1 MDSSKEIIL
10 PSHKEITEGWGK
22 SMMVQELR
30 EGSSYFFLG
39 IGERQV
45 VKDVISADLGR
56 EGKVSQRGKKEL
68 SLRLGRIWMYVGE
81 GTAWAKA

>member
-10 PSHKEITEGWGK
+10 PSHKEITEGCVK

-30 EGSSYFFLG
+30 EGNSYFFLG

-45 VKDVISADLGR
+45 VREVINADLGKKR
-56 EGKVSQRGKKEL
+56 ESFIEGKERVVLEAG
-68 SLRLGRIWMYVGE
+68 
-81 GTAWAKA
+81 